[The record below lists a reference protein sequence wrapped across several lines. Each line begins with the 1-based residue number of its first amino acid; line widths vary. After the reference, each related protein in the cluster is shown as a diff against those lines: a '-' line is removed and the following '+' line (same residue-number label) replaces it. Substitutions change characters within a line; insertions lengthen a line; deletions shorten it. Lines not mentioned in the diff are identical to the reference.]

1 MTTVV
6 IAHRLS
12 TVRHAESIVVIKN
25 GTVVEEGSHDDLIAN
40 ENGHYR
46 RMIDRSDSMGM
57 LPD

>member
-25 GTVVEEGSHDDLIAN
+25 GTVVEEGSHEDLITN

-46 RMIDRSDSMGM
+46 RMVDRSDSMGM

>member
-25 GTVVEEGSHDDLIAN
+25 GTVVEEGSHEDLISN

-46 RMIDRSDSMGM
+46 RMVDRSDSMGM